1 MRTQKSLPAARRSAD
16 VESDSCVTQDHMMD
30 TSPAPALFQA
40 TDDEKDMMDTSV
52 APSSFQAM
60 GEDKASRLQE
70 GLFASF
76 DGTRRDVGCGPV
88 NEVAANR
95 TLILIIIIG
104 R

>member
-1 MRTQKSLPAARRSAD
+1 M
-16 VESDSCVTQDHMMD
+16 
-30 TSPAPALFQA
+30 
-40 TDDEKDMMDTSV
+40 TDNST
-52 APSSFQAM
+52 APSSFQIT
-60 GEDKASRLQE
+60 GDDKASRLQE

-88 NEVAANR
+88 NEVAADR